1 VDSLRLPFAFFS
13 EPEQV
18 MLIDADG
25 EAIVRLADS
34 EVQGC
39 ETTGRRAKAYLQ
51 QLYNY
56 IDSL

>member
-1 VDSLRLPFAFFS
+1 
-13 EPEQV
+13 

-34 EVQGC
+34 EVQGT